1 MSASHMTTL
10 SSSSSS
16 SASCWMDGPL
26 GSKALS
32 FLAISG
38 GSVSYTRRVMHLY
51 CGIVV
56 VVIIIHRHKLSLPE
70 RRGEERR
77 GDSWQKRK
85 KGFPHLIV
93 VGYIYGLLGSKDDVF
108 LALGYPKQPNDE
120 PLMFWWQRQGISEK
134 MLLLS
139 AFHNAAAPPTM
150 QSEVFF
156 FKLKFVS
163 KVRELLSAPAVPC

>member
-1 MSASHMTTL
+1 
-10 SSSSSS
+10 
-16 SASCWMDGPL
+16 MDGPL

-77 GDSWQKRK
+77 QLAEK
-85 KGFPHLIV
+85 KERIPAFNSGWLHLW
-93 VGYIYGLLGSKDDVF
+93 
-108 LALGYPKQPNDE
+108 
-120 PLMFWWQRQGISEK
+120 PLRVEG
-134 MLLLS
+134 
-139 AFHNAAAPPTM
+139 
-150 QSEVFF
+150 
-156 FKLKFVS
+156 
-163 KVRELLSAPAVPC
+163 